1 MLDICVLRLG
11 VKEQR
16 WLGDDKL
23 AAYRHSH
30 QIFKAPN
37 ILAAGWFGI
46 TLFQTFSHNWR
57 GIISRSL
64 SFILNEVSNLVIAL
78 RVWILHFHTIK
89 TNQMSCRF
97 HGSSANEA
105 VRLVRIQ
112 KVMERSRN
120 HEKLLFWNYKSQAFI
135 THLFHHFVHNIHSSW
150 ITSVVLNIASPTHLS
165 KHLTSPW
172 TADWTN
178 SSSGVSKTQK
188 PQGSQ

>member
-46 TLFQTFSHNWR
+46 TLFQTWR

-89 TNQMSCRF
+89 TNQMSCR
-97 HGSSANEA
+97 
-105 VRLVRIQ
+105 LYIQ
-112 KVMERSRN
+112 PSRRHVCISIN
-120 HEKLLFWNYKSQAFI
+120 TRDQP
-135 THLFHHFVHNIHSSW
+135 HFM
-150 ITSVVLNIASPTHLS
+150 VLRRMKPS
-165 KHLTSPW
+165 
-172 TADWTN
+172 DW
-178 SSSGVSKTQK
+178 SEYRK
-188 PQGSQ
+188 